1 MQVFGKSDKIAKTK
15 NNLKYNLF
23 EQNTEVAFGVLNQ
36 QRFYGAFIV
45 DSTEIP
51 QNPWSSGKLK
61 ISRLLSK
68 TSSAIY
74 HL

>member
-1 MQVFGKSDKIAKTK
+1 MQVFESKSDKIAKTE

-23 EQNTEVAFGVLNQ
+23 EQNTEVVFGVLNQ

-51 QNPWSSGKLK
+51 KNPWS
-61 ISRLLSK
+61 
-68 TSSAIY
+68 
-74 HL
+74 